1 VLIVQ
6 NVLLDTNALVFYVSG
21 ASRFGRKS
29 IKVLD
34 NWNLFYSP
42 LSLVELRLKAER
54 GKFRGAI
61 RSEDLNDLGLNELT
75 LSSRV
80 EDHLVSLS
88 TADPFDRTLVAQ
100 AKAAGFSF
108 MTSDSAILDSDLAFV
123 LDLAD

>member
-1 VLIVQ
+1 MPVQ

-21 ASRFGRKS
+21 SPRFGRKS

-34 NWNLFYSP
+34 SWNLFYSP
-42 LSLVELRLKAER
+42 LSLIELRLKAEK
-54 GKFRGAI
+54 GKFRGAV
-61 RSEDLNDLGLNELT
+61 RSEDLCELGFNELT
-75 LSSRV
+75 VPSGV

-88 TADPFDRTLVAQ
+88 TSDPFDRMLVAQ

-108 MTSDSAILDSDLAFV
+108 MTSDSRILDCELEFS

>member
-1 VLIVQ
+1 MPVQ

-21 ASRFGRKS
+21 SPRFGRKS

-34 NWNLFYSP
+34 SWNLFYSP
-42 LSLVELRLKAER
+42 LSLIELRLKAEK
-54 GKFRGAI
+54 GKFRGAV
-61 RSEDLNDLGLNELT
+61 RSEDLKELGLNELT
-75 LSSRV
+75 VSSGV

-88 TADPFDRTLVAQ
+88 TSDPFDRMLVAQ

-108 MTSDSAILDSDLAFV
+108 MTSDSRILDSELEFS

>member
-1 VLIVQ
+1 LPLQ

-21 ASRFGRKS
+21 SPRFGRKS

-34 NWNLFYSP
+34 SWNLFYSP
-42 LSLVELRLKAER
+42 LSLIELRLKAEK

-61 RSEDLNDLGLNELT
+61 RSENLNELGLNELT
-75 LSSRV
+75 LTSGV

-88 TADPFDRTLVAQ
+88 TSDPFDRMLVAQ

-108 MTSDSAILDSDLAFV
+108 MTSDSRILDSELEFS

>member
-1 VLIVQ
+1 VQ

-21 ASRFGRKS
+21 SPRFGRKS

-34 NWNLFYSP
+34 SWNLFYSP
-42 LSLVELRLKAER
+42 LSLIELRLKAEK
-54 GKFRGAI
+54 GKFRGAV
-61 RSEDLNDLGLNELT
+61 RSEDLKELGLNELT
-75 LSSRV
+75 VSSGV

-88 TADPFDRTLVAQ
+88 TSDPFDRMLVAQ

-108 MTSDSAILDSDLAFV
+108 MTSDSRILDSELEFS

>member
-1 VLIVQ
+1 MPLQ

-21 ASRFGRKS
+21 SPRFGRKS

-34 NWNLFYSP
+34 SWNLFYSP
-42 LSLVELRLKAER
+42 LSLIELRLKAEK

-61 RSEDLNDLGLNELT
+61 RSENLNELGLNELT
-75 LSSRV
+75 LTSGV

-88 TADPFDRTLVAQ
+88 TSDPFDRMLVAQ

-108 MTSDSAILDSDLAFV
+108 MTSDSRILDSELEFS

>member
-1 VLIVQ
+1 MQ

-21 ASRFGRKS
+21 SPRFGRKS

-34 NWNLFYSP
+34 SWNLFYSP
-42 LSLVELRLKAER
+42 LSLIELRLKAEK
-54 GKFRGAI
+54 GKFRGAV
-61 RSEDLNDLGLNELT
+61 RSEDLKELGLNELT
-75 LSSRV
+75 VSSGV

-88 TADPFDRTLVAQ
+88 TSDPFDRMLVAQ

-108 MTSDSAILDSDLAFV
+108 MTSDSRILDSELEFS